1 MMPSLVLAILSLAKS
16 KKNKRRYPWAQFV
29 IDGNGLGRVAWRLPE
44 QSSTILVLNKDGQIQ
59 WAKDGS
65 LTPEEVDHVI
75 ALAQKLINE

>member
-1 MMPSLVLAILSLAKS
+1 M

-29 IDGNGLGRVAWRLPE
+29 IDGSGLGRVAWQLPE
-44 QSSTILVLNKDGQIQ
+44 QSSTILVLNKYGQIQ

-65 LTPEEVDHVI
+65 LTPEEVDQVI

>member
-1 MMPSLVLAILSLAKS
+1 MMPSLVPAILSLAKS

-29 IDGNGLGRVAWRLPE
+29 IDGNGQGRVAWRLPE
-44 QSSTILVLNKDGQIQ
+44 QSSTILVLNKAGQIQ

>member
-1 MMPSLVLAILSLAKS
+1 MMPSLVLAILLLAKS
-16 KKNKRRYPWAQFV
+16 KKINASIR
-29 IDGNGLGRVAWRLPE
+29 GRNSLLTAMDEDALPGACRGE
-44 QSSTILVLNKDGQIQ
+44 FSILVLNKAGQIQ

>member
-1 MMPSLVLAILSLAKS
+1 
-16 KKNKRRYPWAQFV
+16 
-29 IDGNGLGRVAWRLPE
+29 
-44 QSSTILVLNKDGQIQ
+44 

>member
-1 MMPSLVLAILSLAKS
+1 MMPSLVPAILSLAKS

-29 IDGNGLGRVAWRLPE
+29 IDGNGQGRVARHLQE
-44 QSSTILVLNKDGQIQ
+44 QSSTILVLNKTGQIQ

>member
-16 KKNKRRYPWAQFV
+16 KNKRRYPWAQFV
-29 IDGNGLGRVAWRLPE
+29 IDGKGLGRVAWQLPE
-44 QSSTILVLNKDGQIQ
+44 QSSTILVLNKAGRIQ

>member
-1 MMPSLVLAILSLAKS
+1 MMPSLVLAILLLAKS
-16 KKNKRRYPWAQFV
+16 KKINAAIR
-29 IDGNGLGRVAWRLPE
+29 GRNSLLTAMDRERLPE
-44 QSSTILVLNKDGQIQ
+44 QSSTILVLNKAGQIQ

>member
-1 MMPSLVLAILSLAKS
+1 
-16 KKNKRRYPWAQFV
+16 
-29 IDGNGLGRVAWRLPE
+29 
-44 QSSTILVLNKDGQIQ
+44 IQ